1 MQSFSK
7 ETKKNYVYDGTVNN
21 SESNIQMPLQKSIER
36 KNANEN
42 KNNNDLNI
50 PTIPAI
56 TTEFSQ
62 NEMNDLVV
70 DDPKKQMMEI

>member
-1 MQSFSK
+1 
-7 ETKKNYVYDGTVNN
+7 
-21 SESNIQMPLQKSIER
+21 MPLQKSIER
-36 KNANEN
+36 KNVNEN

-62 NEMNDLVV
+62 NEMNDLVI